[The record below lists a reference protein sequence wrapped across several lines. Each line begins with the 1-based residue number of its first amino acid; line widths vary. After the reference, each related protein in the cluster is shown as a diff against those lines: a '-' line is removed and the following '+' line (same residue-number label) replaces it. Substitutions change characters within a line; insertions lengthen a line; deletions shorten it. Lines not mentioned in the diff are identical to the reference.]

1 MELAR
6 VAGEQFVCVDE
17 KRAQVA
23 RDLKN
28 STFVQQAVRIR
39 LVPLRSISTTSA
51 RADTVSAELNRP
63 AATQYARV
71 LCVSPTGQVFSKSS
85 SVSDFIIMLRKRRAF
100 SHQRFSLRRFL
111 LCEHHNRNES
121 TAFYATI
128 SPFPTRNTHRW
139 NNFCNCCSMCKLL
152 PRICSIW
159 TRRISLFI
167 SQYALRVQLLL
178 HDIDVHVSCRKSL
191 RRCELS
197 LHPPR
202 SSRLTP

>member
-1 MELAR
+1 LSLALTFAFLFLQLSLQDTLVLIGSYGVVGKEELAMELAR

-71 LCVSPTGQVFSKSS
+71 LCVSPTGQVFP
-85 SVSDFIIMLRKRRAF
+85 
-100 SHQRFSLRRFL
+100 
-111 LCEHHNRNES
+111 N
-121 TAFYATI
+121 
-128 SPFPTRNTHRW
+128 
-139 NNFCNCCSMCKLL
+139 
-152 PRICSIW
+152 
-159 TRRISLFI
+159 
-167 SQYALRVQLLL
+167 
-178 HDIDVHVSCRKSL
+178 
-191 RRCELS
+191 
-197 LHPPR
+197 PPR
-202 SSRLTP
+202 